1 MLLQVAAVE
10 AVARDALAATLV
22 PLRRAPAVAAGG
34 LPAAQLLCG
43 ALQQAL
49 ALVERLAE

>member
-1 MLLQVAAVE
+1 VE
-10 AVARDALAATLV
+10 TLARDALAATS
-22 PLRRAPAVAAGG
+22 APVQRSPAAAAGG

-49 ALVERLAE
+49 ELVYQAAE